1 MFFLKCKFLHEIPV
15 ALVQFTDASNPSQID
30 PKEQSPGPYTES
42 KSTLENGTASKRAI
56 SIGQMPPL

>member
-1 MFFLKCKFLHEIPV
+1 MHEIPV